1 MKKRILF
8 LVLAFVVLF
17 GVSCQG
23 SNEVQPTP
31 TNTPLPAPTDTPTP
45 TPSPSPTVDPYEA
58 VVHVVEPGDPVY
70 FPEQS
75 AYDCNTGR
83 YTPVGSTAIV
93 GQGCNRWD
101 TNLLEIPQ
109 NALKDTYF
117 PYLDIYKQQ
126 MGEDDTWYFAR
137 YFTFTY
143 DDTSPLMNAS
153 YGMEIDFEMEGQGDL
168 LIFVMDPSGF
178 EPGKWYVDGVQ
189 VWQDANED
197 IGAETIMYAD
207 EDNPGDGYETLLF
220 DQGLG
225 DDPDFAWARIS
236 PEYPGV
242 IEFAIKKDILEL
254 DVQDEVFSWWG
265 WASQDVLQPELFDYV
280 DTYAEGDV
288 FQIENTCRWVYNG
301 PPFDL
306 PNICPYFKPT
316 PEPGPKDSKQACCWY
331 GIVARTCTC
340 PCPCPPPDNACGGPC
355 P

>member
-1 MKKRILF
+1 MNKRGWFLILVF
-8 LVLAFVVLF
+8 MVLS
-17 GVSCQG
+17 GMSCQG
-23 SNEVQPTP
+23 GTEVQPSP
-31 TNTPLPAPTDTPTP
+31 TKTPLPAPTDTPTP
-45 TPSPSPTVDPYEA
+45 TVDPYEA
-58 VVHVVEPGDPVY
+58 VVHLVEPGAPVY

-75 AYDCNTGR
+75 AYDCNTGK
-83 YTPVGSTAIV
+83 YTPVGSTAVI
-93 GQGCNRWD
+93 GQGCNRWE

-109 NALKDTYF
+109 NALGDTYF

-137 YFTFTY
+137 YFTYTY
-143 DDTSPLMNAS
+143 EDTSPLMNAS

-168 LIFVMDPSGF
+168 LILVMDPSGF
-178 EPGKWYVDGVQ
+178 EPGEWYVDGVQ
-189 VWQDANED
+189 VWQDVNED

-225 DDPDFAWARIS
+225 EDPDFAWARLS
-236 PEYPGV
+236 PEYQGV
-242 IEFAIKKDILEL
+242 IEFAIKKDILGL

-265 WASQDVLQPELFDYV
+265 WASQEVLQPEVFDYV

-288 FQIENTCRWVYNG
+288 FQIENTCRWVYNA

-306 PNICPYFKPT
+306 ANICPYFKPA
-316 PEPGPKDSKQACCWY
+316 PEKAPKDDKKACCMY
-331 GIVARTCTC
+331 GTVAWVCTC
-340 PCPCPPPDNACGGPC
+340 PCPCPPAGGCGPPC